1 MSLIRELRV
10 RARHVLF
17 PAAAL
22 AAVVY
27 FVWHGV
33 NGERGYLAWRNL
45 QRDVGT
51 AQAELDQVRGER
63 ENLERRVHLLYSQT
77 LDPDMLDESA
87 RRLLNFGLPDE
98 IVIQDPP
105 PR

>member
-22 AAVVY
+22 AAVAY

-45 QRDVGT
+45 QQEVRT
-51 AQAELDQVRGER
+51 AQAEFDQVRGER
-63 ENLERRVHLLYSQT
+63 EALERRVHLLYPQT

>member
-17 PAAAL
+17 PAAGL
-22 AAVVY
+22 AVVIY
-27 FVWHGV
+27 FVWHGI

-45 QRDVGT
+45 QQEISLTR
-51 AQAELDQVRGER
+51 AERDQVRGER
-63 ENLERRVHLLYSQT
+63 EVLERRVHLLYPQT

-87 RRLLNFGLPDE
+87 RRLLSFGLPDE
-98 IVIQDPP
+98 IIIQDPP